1 MRQLGSSNI
10 KHRLSVSTRISR
22 GGLFLLIVL
31 LLFSACKNRRPAGVL
46 SEGKMANLLY
56 DYHVALALG
65 QSNPDSADINTRL
78 YTDAVL
84 RKYDLTQADFNR
96 SMEYY
101 SRHSEAL
108 LAVYRIVNARFGTM
122 ENGGGADMP
131 GSDGINYWRGA
142 SGYLLS
148 SVANN
153 RMTFSQASDTAFHA
167 GDQLAWSFESHWI
180 GREGERNALA
190 VLYVR
195 YVGDSVATFSAP
207 VLNDGRQ
214 MLTLTLAPRAV
225 KQVEGF
231 VLLQPASS
239 PAAIQKMM
247 LLSPRLARVPVS
259 ASTPASE
266 PSRPAEPVSDTTFHS
281 IDEASTPSPAYGPS
295 KRYVRP

>member
-10 KHRLSVSTRISR
+10 KYCLSVSTRISR

-65 QSNPDSADINTRL
+65 QSNSDSADINTRL

-101 SRHSEAL
+101 SRHSDAL

-122 ENGGGADMP
+122 EN

-153 RMTFSQASDTAFHA
+153 RITFSQPSDTAFHA

-214 MLTLTLAPRAV
+214 MLMLTLAPRAV
-225 KQVEGF
+225 KQVGGF
-231 VLLQPASS
+231 VLLQTASS

-247 LLSPRLARVPVS
+247 LLSPRLARVP
-259 ASTPASE
+259 ASVPTPASE

-281 IDEASTPSPAYGPS
+281 IDEASTSSPAYGPS

>member
-1 MRQLGSSNI
+1 
-10 KHRLSVSTRISR
+10 
-22 GGLFLLIVL
+22 
-31 LLFSACKNRRPAGVL
+31 
-46 SEGKMANLLY
+46 
-56 DYHVALALG
+56 
-65 QSNPDSADINTRL
+65 
-78 YTDAVL
+78 
-84 RKYDLTQADFNR
+84 
-96 SMEYY
+96 MEYY
-101 SRHSEAL
+101 SRHSDAL

-153 RMTFSQASDTAFHA
+153 RMTFSQPIDTAFHS

-214 MLTLTLAPRAV
+214 TLTLTLAPRAV

-247 LLSPRLARVPVS
+247 LLSPRLARVP
-259 ASTPASE
+259 ASVPTPASE

-281 IDEASTPSPAYGPS
+281 IDEASTSSPAYGPS

>member
-10 KHRLSVSTRISR
+10 KYCLSVSTRISR
-22 GGLFLLIVL
+22 GGRFLLIVL

-101 SRHSEAL
+101 SRHSDAL
-108 LAVYRIVNARFGTM
+108 LAVYGRVNARFGTM
-122 ENGGGADMP
+122 ENAGGTAVP
-131 GSDGINYWRGA
+131 GSDGVNHWRGA

-148 SVANN
+148 SAANN
-153 RMTFSQASDTAFHA
+153 RMTFSLPADTAFHA
-167 GDQLAWSFESHWI
+167 GDQLTWSFESHWV
-180 GREGERNALA
+180 GREGERTALA

-195 YVGDSVATFSAP
+195 YVGDSVASFNAP
-207 VLNDGRQ
+207 VYGDGHQ
-214 MLTLTLAPRAV
+214 LLTLTLAPRAV
-225 KQVEGF
+225 KQIEGF
-231 VLLQPASS
+231 VFLQPASS
-239 PAAIQKMM
+239 PAIVQKMM
-247 LLSPRLARVPVS
+247 ILAPRLSRVPAS
-259 ASTPASE
+259 AASQAAT
-266 PSRPAEPVSDTTFHS
+266 SSGPAEPTSDSTFQS
-281 IDEASTPSPAYGPS
+281 LEEPSLPSPAYGPTR
-295 KRYVRP
+295 RYVRP

>member
-1 MRQLGSSNI
+1 
-10 KHRLSVSTRISR
+10 
-22 GGLFLLIVL
+22 
-31 LLFSACKNRRPAGVL
+31 
-46 SEGKMANLLY
+46 MANLLY

-101 SRHSEAL
+101 SRHSDAL

-153 RMTFSQASDTAFHA
+153 RMTFSQPTDTAFHA
-167 GDQLAWSFESHWI
+167 GDNWLGALSRI
-180 GREGERNALA
+180 GSGEKASAMRWPFFMC
-190 VLYVR
+190 
-195 YVGDSVATFSAP
+195 ATSA
-207 VLNDGRQ
+207 
-214 MLTLTLAPRAV
+214 TLLPLL
-225 KQVEGF
+225 
-231 VLLQPASS
+231 VLLYL
-239 PAAIQKMM
+239 MM
-247 LLSPRLARVPVS
+247 V
-259 ASTPASE
+259 
-266 PSRPAEPVSDTTFHS
+266 
-281 IDEASTPSPAYGPS
+281 G
-295 KRYVRP
+295 KC

>member
-1 MRQLGSSNI
+1 MRHPDSFNF
-10 KHRLSVSTRISR
+10 KHCLSVSARISR
-22 GGLFLLIVL
+22 GGLLLLLLL

-46 SEGKMANLLY
+46 SEAKMANLLY
-56 DYHVALALG
+56 DYHVALSLG

-101 SRHSEAL
+101 SRHSDAL

-122 ENGGGADMP
+122 ENAGGADMP

-153 RMTFSQASDTAFHA
+153 RMTFSQPSDTAFHA
-167 GDQLAWSFESHWI
+167 GDQLAWSFESHWV

-214 MLTLTLAPRAV
+214 TLTLTLAPRAV

-239 PAAIQKMM
+239 AAVIQKLM
-247 LLSPRLARVPVS
+247 LLSPRLVRVS
-259 ASTPASE
+259 AAASAQTVW
-266 PSRPAEPVSDTTFHS
+266 PTSDSAFHALE
-281 IDEASTPSPAYGPS
+281 DPSPSSAAYGAS
-295 KRYVRP
+295 QRYVRP